1 MAVGRTENC
10 IRHGGGNRC
19 EFDQVRFCRHQFSP
33 TGELGYR
40 GAVVGDRSTVQ
51 AYLIVEIIR
60 FYC

>member
-40 GAVVGDRSTVQ
+40 GARRVRTQVHCISVPLLLL
-51 AYLIVEIIR
+51 Y
-60 FYC
+60 